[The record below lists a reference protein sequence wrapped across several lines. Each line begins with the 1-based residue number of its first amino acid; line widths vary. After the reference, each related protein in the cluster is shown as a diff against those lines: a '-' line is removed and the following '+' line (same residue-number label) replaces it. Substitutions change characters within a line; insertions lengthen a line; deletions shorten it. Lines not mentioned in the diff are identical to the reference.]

1 MLSLAEMQDFA
12 LWFLSEVPDFLM
24 TPPISA
30 FVGLAILIVII
41 KVMTLIIK
49 IN

>member
-1 MLSLAEMQDFA
+1 MAEMQDFA
-12 LWFLSEVPDFLM
+12 LWFLTKLPEFLL

-30 FVGLAILIVII
+30 FVGLAIILVVIKAI
-41 KVMTLIIK
+41 ASIIK

>member
-1 MLSLAEMQDFA
+1 MAEMQNFA
-12 LWFLSEVPDFLM
+12 LWFLTEIPEFLL

-30 FVGLAILIVII
+30 FVGVALLIVII
-41 KVMTLIIK
+41 KVMTSIIK

>member
-1 MLSLAEMQDFA
+1 MAEMQDFA
-12 LWFLSEVPDFLM
+12 LWFLTEIPEFLL

-30 FVGLAILIVII
+30 FVGIALLIVII
-41 KVMTLIIK
+41 KVFASIIK